1 LLRFVKL
8 ALMIPKMKMRMRRFC
23 FASWVVSIAIWALVS
38 TGCAGNPVKIL
49 VRKHDT
55 GVLAFDGG
63 AFHLHV
69 MLAAGKDDI
78 KQSTM
83 LVSDRRIMVEEE
95 YSITIR
101 SPVKDNEQKAAEWK
115 KDPKNFDYL
124 VSWTIES
131 DEHTKT
137 QMAENLKITVRET
150 WKVDKVSDPSVT
162 KTWNCT
168 YVLEGGA
175 ISISEKLAENETRK
189 VVAPARAPI
198 VKEIKAF
205 VSSRQ

>member
-1 LLRFVKL
+1 MLSFMKP
-8 ALMIPKMKMRMRRFC
+8 ALMIPIMKVRMRRFC
-23 FASWVVSIAIWALVS
+23 FASCVVSIAIWALVS
-38 TGCAGNPVKIL
+38 SGCTGDPVKIL

-55 GVLAFDGG
+55 GVLALDGG
-63 AFHLHV
+63 TFHLQV

-83 LVSDRRIMVEEE
+83 LVSDQRIVVEEE
-95 YSITIR
+95 YSITLR
-101 SPVKDNEQKAAEWK
+101 SPVKGQEQKAAEWK
-115 KDPKNFDYL
+115 RDPKNFDYL

-137 QMAENLKITVRET
+137 QVAENLKITVKET
-150 WKVDKVSDPSVT
+150 WKVEKVSDPSVT
-162 KTWNCT
+162 KTWTCT

-175 ISISEKLAENETRK
+175 ISVSQERAEDEARK

-205 VSSRQ
+205 VSSRR

>member
-1 LLRFVKL
+1 MKP
-8 ALMIPKMKMRMRRFC
+8 ALMIPKMEVRMRRFC
-23 FASWVVSIAIWALVS
+23 LTSWVVSIAIWGLVS
-38 TGCAGNPVKIL
+38 TGCTGDSVKIL

-83 LVSDRRIMVEEE
+83 LVSDRRIIVEEE
-95 YSITIR
+95 YSISLR
-101 SPVKDNEQKAAEWK
+101 SPVKRDEQKTAEWK

-131 DEHTKT
+131 NEHTKT
-137 QMAENLKITVRET
+137 QMGENLKITVKET
-150 WKVDKVSDPSVT
+150 WKVEKVSDPSVT

-168 YVLEGGA
+168 YMLEGGA
-175 ISISEKLAENETRK
+175 ISISQKLAEDEVRS